1 MVNLTIDGKQIAV
14 VEGAT
19 LMEAAA
25 AHGINIPHLCYWKG
39 LNEIAACRVCVVEL
53 EGKERL
59 VTACNNQA
67 EEGMI
72 VWTNSPKVRLAR
84 RRTVQMILSQHDCR
98 CATCVRSGNC
108 ALQRISNDLNIQE
121 NCYEEQLER
130 QPWNRKFPLIRDS
143 QKCIKCMRCIQVC
156 DKIQSLNIWDLE
168 GTGSRST
175 VNVSLGRTIEE
186 ADCSLCGQ
194 CITHCP
200 VGALRERDD
209 TENFWRAVADPNKVV
224 VVQVAPAVRTAWGEA
239 LGLSGEKGSV
249 GRIFDAL
256 KRMGANYVFDTAF
269 GADLTIMEEAN
280 ELLERME
287 SGDVGSGLPMFTS
300 CCPGWVRF
308 LKSQYP
314 ELTGRL
320 STAKSPMQMFGAVM
334 KSYFAEQLG
343 RAPEDIFTVAIMP
356 CLAKKGEAEME
367 LPEEAWEAVSGA
379 EAKVDGGFGTAAGSG
394 LHETD
399 CVLTTRELCRMIRSA
414 NLPAATLR
422 DVEPDQL
429 FRDASGAGV
438 IFGVTG
444 GVMEAA
450 LRTAYFRLMEKNCP
464 PDAFENV
471 RASSQETGLVEAEF
485 QLKDRKLR
493 IAAVN
498 GLGNAR
504 ALIRAIKR
512 GEKQYDFVEV
522 MACPGGCVGGGGQPQ
537 HDGYELA
544 FDRGRELYFLDE
556 QAQIRYSH
564 MNPDIWNLY
573 NCYLEG
579 PMSEK
584 AHALLHTDHERWR
597 MPKSPA
603 RDRNGGL
610 VNPNVR
616 LQG

>member
-1 MVNLTIDGKQIAV
+1 MVNLTIDGKQISTA
-14 VEGAT
+14 EGTT

-39 LNEIAACRVCVVEL
+39 LNEIAACRVCVVEI
-53 EGKERL
+53 EGKDRL
-59 VTACNNQA
+59 VTACNNEA
-67 EEGMI
+67 EEGMV
-72 VWTNSPKVRLAR
+72 VWTNSPKVRLDR

-121 NCYEEQLER
+121 NCYEEHLEL
-130 QPWNRKFPLIRDS
+130 QPWNRNFPLIRDS
-143 QKCIKCMRCIQVC
+143 KKCIKCMRCIQVC

-200 VGALRERDD
+200 VGALKERDD

-239 LGLSGEKGSV
+239 LGLSDKQISI

-256 KRMGANYVFDTAF
+256 KRMGADYVFDTAF
-269 GADLTIMEEAN
+269 AADLTIMEEAN
-280 ELLERME
+280 ELLERIE
-287 SGDVGSGLPMFTS
+287 SGDVGNGLPMFTS

-320 STAKSPMQMFGAVM
+320 SSAKSPMQMFGAVM
-334 KSYFAEQLG
+334 KSYFAEKLG
-343 RAPEDIFTVAIMP
+343 RAPEEIFTVAIMP
-356 CLAKKGEAEME
+356 CLAKKGEAAVMQ
-367 LPEEAWEAVSGA
+367 LPERP
-379 EAKVDGGFGTAAGSG
+379 

-399 CVLTTRELCRMIRSA
+399 CVLTTRELCRMIRGA
-414 NLPAATLR
+414 NLPAAMLR
-422 DVEPDQL
+422 DIEPDHL

-438 IFGVTG
+438 IFGTTG

-450 LRTAYFRLMEKNCP
+450 LRTAYFRLMEQNCP

-471 RASSQETGLVEAEF
+471 RASSPETGLVEAEF
-485 QLKDRKLR
+485 NLKGKKLR
-493 IAAVN
+493 IAAVS

-504 ALIRAIKR
+504 ALIHAIKR

-537 HDGYELA
+537 HDGYEMA
-544 FDRGRELYFLDE
+544 FDRGKELYFLDE
-556 QAQIRYSH
+556 RAEIRYSH

-573 NCYLEG
+573 NSYLGG
-579 PMSEK
+579 PLSEK
-584 AHALLHTDHERWR
+584 AHALLHTDHDRWL

-603 RDRNGGL
+603 RDRYDGL
-610 VNPNVR
+610 INPNLR